1 MIWQIWI
8 NSVWIKFG
16 DNWFFLDETGK
27 MVKQRW
33 IKYYDNL
40 YYINKRGE
48 MTVDTYILNKGKC
61 YYVNHKGELVEKIKK
76 SKRNTFIPK
85 E

>member
-1 MIWQIWI
+1 
-8 NSVWIKFG
+8 
-16 DNWFFLDETGK
+16 

-33 IKYYDNL
+33 IKYYDNW

-48 MTVDTYILNKGKC
+48 MAVDTYILNKGKC
-61 YYVNHKGELVEKIKK
+61 YYVNHKGVLVEKIKK
-76 SKRNTFIPK
+76 SKRNKIIPK

>member
-1 MIWQIWI
+1 M
-8 NSVWIKFG
+8 KLTYFP
-16 DNWFFLDETGK
+16 
-27 MVKQRW
+27 
-33 IKYYDNL
+33 
-40 YYINKRGE
+40 NKRGE